1 MLRFGLAVPPLFL
14 PLLFAWPACAQVAAR
29 RPLLSDAIRT
39 TIEKDG
45 ADAARRRYQEIAQDQ
60 PNAYEFD
67 LKALVDLGSAYIQR
81 GEMEK
86 GQVIFEIATQAAMV
100 VSGVPPE
107 AAAAATRPARATA
120 RRETGE
126 EAARRRTLA
135 LLGPGR
141 DDLKRFHGVYGD
153 ASAQDRSPRNFAV
166 EQSCDGHLRFGAMW
180 GDVMPWTMK
189 SVGDAEFVQGA
200 TGPGQTTPI
209 RIRFEV
215 DGDGRAQALT
225 HNMTDLGL
233 PLRATRLGDLPTA
246 WVPDCRRPAP

>member
-1 MLRFGLAVPPLFL
+1 MLRFGPAVPPLLL
-14 PLLFAWPACAQVAAR
+14 PLLFAWPASAQVAAK

-45 ADAARRRYQEIAQDQ
+45 ADAARQRYQEIAQDQ
-60 PNAYEFD
+60 ANTYEFD

-81 GEMEK
+81 GETEK
-86 GQVIFEIATQAAMV
+86 GQVIFEIAALAAMV
-100 VSGVPPE
+100 VSGVPRE
-107 AAAAATRPARATA
+107 AAGAATRPARPTA

-153 ASAQDRSPRNFAV
+153 ASAQDGPRRNFAV
-166 EQSCDGHLRFGAMW
+166 EQSCDGHLRLGAMW

-189 SVGDAEFVQGA
+189 SVGDVEFVQGA
-200 TGPGQTTPI
+200 TDPGQTTPI
-209 RIRFEV
+209 RIRFEL
-215 DGDGRAQALT
+215 DGDGRARALT

-233 PLRATRLGDLPTA
+233 PLRVARIGDLPAA
-246 WVPDCRRPAP
+246 WVPECRSRAP